1 MLTFAGI
8 WEIDPHW
15 VEEHLRELEI
25 VDVREPDEFSGPLG
39 HIPGA
44 RLLPLGGL
52 AESAAGLPR
61 DKPIVTV
68 CRAGGRSAQ
77 ASLTLKKLGF
87 EQVAN
92 LPGGMLRWRALRQV
106 VEGGSE

>member
-1 MLTFAGI
+1 LT
-8 WEIDPHW
+8 PHW
-15 VEEHLRELEI
+15 VEEHLRELQV

-44 RLLPLGGL
+44 RLIPLGGF
-52 AESAAGLPR
+52 AEAAAGLAR

-77 ASLTLKKLGF
+77 AFMTLKRLGF
-87 EQVAN
+87 AHVAN
-92 LPGGMLRWRALRQV
+92 LPGGMLGWRALRQV
-106 VEGGSE
+106 VEGGNE

>member
-1 MLTFAGI
+1 VASPANLKCGLRAGAEPTESPTWGPLTFIFAGI

-15 VEEHLRELEI
+15 VEEHLRDLQI

-44 RLLPLGGL
+44 KLLPLGGL
-52 AESAAGLPR
+52 AEASAGLSR

-68 CRAGGRSAQ
+68 CRAEGRSAQ
-77 ASLTLKKLGF
+77 ASLTPRGL
-87 EQVAN
+87 
-92 LPGGMLRWRALRQV
+92 
-106 VEGGSE
+106 